1 MGKITQFCS
10 KPLMQYLLFFNRIAF
25 IANCCYALAQLHR
38 FTDFLPSG
46 DIGQTIILLGI
57 GVGLWLNLAI
67 CALML
72 GMLLVRSNTL
82 HAVPGW
88 LRWTN
93 AGFAIVQLLLL
104 FIESV

>member
-25 IANCCYALAQLHR
+25 IANCCYALAQAHR
-38 FTDFLPSG
+38 FADFLPSG
-46 DIGQTIILLGI
+46 NIGQTIILLGI
-57 GVGLWLNLAI
+57 GVGIWLNLAI

-72 GMLLVRSNTL
+72 GMFLVRSSTL
-82 HAVPGW
+82 NAVPRW

-93 AGFAIVQLLLL
+93 AAFAFVQLL
-104 FIESV
+104 FMFMEAV